1 MKIIKVIMLII
12 CLILASCGEAS
23 SGGGGTV
30 GPHPDWP
37 DDNDS
42 TFT

>member
-12 CLILASCGEAS
+12 CLILSSCSEDS

-30 GPHPDWP
+30 GLPPDWP

-42 TFT
+42 TLT